1 MERSSPNPLSA
12 RRGQWAVFV
21 SMAAVFAFLVRIV
34 LAMWYTNSFDTEWYL
49 MWAADMQNGFWNCYD
64 GHVRQLDYPPLYLFL
79 LRPVGALLRQ
89 DWIASYMPTRML
101 LIKFWPVLGD
111 TLIVPAVYLLFR
123 RDDETAAALAACAW
137 AIICVSSSHF
147 NA

>member
-64 GHVRQLDYPPLYLFL
+64 GHVRQLDY
-79 LRPVGALLRQ
+79 
-89 DWIASYMPTRML
+89 
-101 LIKFWPVLGD
+101 
-111 TLIVPAVYLLFR
+111 R
-123 RDDETAAALAACAW
+123 RCTCFCCGRSARCSGRTGLQ
-137 AIICVSSSHF
+137 AICRRGCCSSSSGRCW
-147 NA
+147 ATR